1 MGPRPQE
8 GAAGSPAR
16 ATPALLAALAAL
28 VVAAAMSPAVLLSH
42 ELSVESRSTDDAEL
56 LSEVARAVVTAVIQ
70 PTERLATGTATGS
83 VDAAL
88 RGVSQIPSA
97 LAVGFEPRPGRPS
110 GRAPAPLADRLHD
123 DHLGPVLER
132 AQATGEPQV
141 SPPVRFRDPAVAVE
155 GGTYV
160 LVAVSPVYDGDP
172 NQPPATAAER
182 RERLA
187 GWLVAVLSPSP
198 VLEALLPVGSAAV
211 VTDGEATLTRLL
223 PTPAPGPAVAATA
236 GLPTKTVDV
245 GGRRL
250 AVSAGNP
257 AAVPVGGRTAALA
270 GLGLIAAAAAG
281 LGTWRLAVRDQRRR
295 AAAARLQ
302 DQVALIGEVAPVV
315 QRSLD
320 PAEVLPAV
328 AVQLVDRLGLAG
340 VWLSTPGVGADPL
353 RVFGLGTEPDARVE
367 PVVALPD
374 RVPAGATLCLAL
386 QRGGRSVARLQLV
399 AGRELGPDDLRSLRA
414 LVELTTAAIVNASL
428 YAAQQDAVRELAEL
442 DTLKTV
448 FLSTASHELRTP
460 ATTIAGFASL
470 LHTSWDGLSDEQRR
484 TFADRIAANA
494 RSLSAVVQDLLD
506 FSLLDRG
513 RLQVTPEPLDL
524 GEAVRAL
531 LDRLAP
537 VLEHHDLAVR
547 AETGVVVAADRNALD
562 RVVTNLVA
570 NAAKYSP
577 PASTI
582 TVEVAS
588 RHEGGEVVVS
598 DQGPGVPPEERDQVF
613 TRFYR
618 GAGEAVTSTRGV
630 GIGLAVVAELVE
642 RMQGAVEVDDAPGGG
657 ARFTV
662 RLPAA
667 CAHRVDDPEGAA
679 DATGG

>member
-1 MGPRPQE
+1 
-8 GAAGSPAR
+8 
-16 ATPALLAALAAL
+16 
-28 VVAAAMSPAVLLSH
+28 MSPAVLLSH
-42 ELSVESRSTDDAEL
+42 ELSLERRSTYDAEL
-56 LSEVARAVVTAVIQ
+56 LGEVARTVVTAVVQ

-88 RGVSQIPSA
+88 RGVSQLPSA
-97 LAVGFEPRPGRPS
+97 LAAGFEPRPGRPS
-110 GRAPAPLADRLHD
+110 VRAPAPFAGRLHD

-141 SPPVRFRDPAVAVE
+141 SPPVRSRDPAVAVE
-155 GGTYV
+155 GGTHV

-172 NQPPATAAER
+172 DQPPATAAER

-198 VLEALLPVGSAAV
+198 VLEALLPVGSVAV
-211 VTDGEATLTRLL
+211 VTDGEATLTRLP
-223 PTPAPGPAVAATA
+223 PTPAAPGPALAATA
-236 GLPTKTVDV
+236 GLPTKTIDV

-340 VWLSTPGVGADPL
+340 VWLSTPGTGADPL
-353 RVFGLGTEPDARVE
+353 RVFGLGAEPDARVE
-367 PVVALPD
+367 PVVAPPD

-470 LHTSWDGLSDEQRR
+470 LHTSWEGLSDEQRR

-524 GEAVRAL
+524 GEAVRVL

-547 AETGVVVAADRNALD
+547 AEIGVVVAADRNALD
-562 RVVTNLVA
+562 RVVTNLVT
-570 NAAKYSP
+570 NAAKYAP

-582 TVEVAS
+582 TVEVVS

-618 GAGEAVTSTRGV
+618 GASEAVTSTRGV
-630 GIGLAVVAELVE
+630 GIGLAVVAELVD

-662 RLPAA
+662 WLPAV
-667 CAHRVDDPEGAA
+667 CSHPLDETEGAA
-679 DATGG
+679 DATGS

>member
-1 MGPRPQE
+1 
-8 GAAGSPAR
+8 
-16 ATPALLAALAAL
+16 
-28 VVAAAMSPAVLLSH
+28 MSPAVLLSH
-42 ELSVESRSTDDAEL
+42 GLSVERRSTEDAEL
-56 LSEVARAVVTAVIQ
+56 LGEVSRAVVTAVIQ

-88 RGVSQIPSA
+88 RGVSQLPSA

-110 GRAPAPLADRLHD
+110 GRAPAPFAGRLHD

-141 SPPVRFRDPAVAVE
+141 SPPVRSRDPAVAVE
-155 GGTYV
+155 GGTHV

-198 VLEALLPVGSAAV
+198 VVEALLPVGSAAV
-211 VTDGEATLTRLL
+211 VTDGEATLTRLA
-223 PTPAPGPAVAATA
+223 PTPAAPGPALAATA

-257 AAVPVGGRTAALA
+257 AAVPVAGRTAALA
-270 GLGLIAAAAAG
+270 GLGMIAAASAG
-281 LGTWRLAVRDQRRR
+281 LGTWRLAVRDRHRR

-328 AVQLVDRLGLAG
+328 AVQLVDRLGLVG
-340 VWLSTPGVGADPL
+340 VWLSTPGVGAEPL

-374 RVPAGATLCLAL
+374 RVSAGATLCLAL

-470 LHTSWDGLSDEQRR
+470 LHTSWEGLSDEQRR

-513 RLQVTPEPLDL
+513 RLEVTPEPLDL

-562 RVVTNLVA
+562 RVVTNLVT
-570 NAAKYSP
+570 NAAKYAP

-642 RMQGAVEVDDAPGGG
+642 RMHGAVEVDDAPGGG

-667 CAHRVDDPEGAA
+667 CAHPLDETQGAA